1 MRKVV
6 FFLFFIGL
14 FCSKVN
20 AQNNTALPSI
30 VPNPLSD
37 LDLPASPGKPDIRE
51 DVREALKPAR
61 DRLIKDWR
69 LICFEFEENNVCS
82 VVQNLITE
90 IGDKKESVM
99 TVSISYAEDVSK
111 YRMNLTVPLG
121 VYIPLG
127 INFKVNDTII
137 DSIPYVRCL
146 NNGCSTEFELE
157 QAFIDILKSN
167 KEALITFYISN
178 EDKVEVPFSLNGID
192 IALEATKEEQN
203 STKKEKDK
211 EKEKEKEKK

>member
-1 MRKVV
+1 MHKVI

-20 AQNNTALPSI
+20 AQNNTALPSV

-37 LDLPASPGKPDIRE
+37 LDLPKPPEKPDIRA

-69 LICFEFEENNVCS
+69 LICFEFEEKTVCS

-90 IGDKKESVM
+90 IEDKKESVM
-99 TVSISYAEDVSK
+99 TASIGYAEDVSK

-127 INFKVNDTII
+127 INFKVNDTVI
-137 DSIPYVRCL
+137 DIPYVRCQK
-146 NNGCSTEFELE
+146 NGCSTEFELE

-167 KEALITFYISN
+167 KEALITFYITN
-178 EDKVEVPFSLNGID
+178 KDRVEIPFSLNGID
-192 IALEATKEEQN
+192 IALEAAKEEQISMN
-203 STKKEKDK
+203 KGNKKEDK
-211 EKEKEKEKK
+211 NKKK